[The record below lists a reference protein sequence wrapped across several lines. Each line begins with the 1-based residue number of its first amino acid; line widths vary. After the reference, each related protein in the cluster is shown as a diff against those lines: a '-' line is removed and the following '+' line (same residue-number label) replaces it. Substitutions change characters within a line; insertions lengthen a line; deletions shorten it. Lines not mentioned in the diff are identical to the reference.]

1 MDAWLF
7 VVSAIVIAVA
17 LCAAMLGLLAGRR
30 RWLAREGGTFECSLR
45 LRTTTP
51 SAGWVLGVARYSQ
64 DRLEW
69 FRFFSY
75 SARPRRRFRRGQVRV
90 VETRDPDPV
99 EAVALYSGQRVVTLE
114 ERRGDRVVSSDLAMG
129 GESVTGLLSWLE
141 AAPRADPRTERRPPV
156 LSFSP
161 AARERT
167 GSG

>member
-30 RWLAREGGTFECSLR
+30 RWLAREGGTCECSLR

-51 SAGWVLGVARYSQ
+51 SAGWVLGVARYSE

-129 GESVTGLLSWLE
+129 GESMTGLLSWLE
-141 AAPRADPRTERRPPV
+141 AAPPGRP
-156 LSFSP
+156 
-161 AARERT
+161 T
-167 GSG
+167 T